1 MTKYQELIA
10 KAESLEQA
18 ALRARDAEI
27 KIDYV
32 KKARA
37 LREQALTMP
46 IGQLPADESIELL
59 AGLVLVIVMSGV
71 AIEAFARAVEVL
83 L

>member
-46 IGQLPADESIELL
+46 IGQIHTDESIEFL

>member
-37 LREQALTMP
+37 LRERALTMP
-46 IGQLPADESIELL
+46 IGQIHTDESIEFL

>member
-37 LREQALTMP
+37 LREQALTMQ
-46 IGQLPADESIELL
+46 IGQIPTDESIEFL
-59 AGLVLVIVMSGV
+59 AGLALVLVMSAV

>member
-46 IGQLPADESIELL
+46 IGQIHTDESIEFL
-59 AGLVLVIVMSGV
+59 AGLVLVIVMAGV

>member
-46 IGQLPADESIELL
+46 ISQLPTDESIEFL
-59 AGLVLVIVMSGV
+59 AGLVLVIVMSGI

>member
-1 MTKYQELIA
+1 MTRYQEVIR

-37 LREQALTMP
+37 LREQALMMP
-46 IGQLPADESIELL
+46 IEEIPADESIEFL
-59 AGLVLVIVMSGV
+59 AGLALVLVMSAV

>member
-18 ALRARDAEI
+18 ALRARYAEI

-46 IGQLPADESIELL
+46 IGQIHTDESVEFL

>member
-46 IGQLPADESIELL
+46 IGQIHTDESVEFL